1 MENLE
6 KMASL
11 IGDMFYKV
19 FDLIWTLTIP
29 GTDIRIIIFPLI
41 MLVINLVIGG
51 ILGIHIERPKVG
63 FRKKYRKSVADWGVN
78 KQVGNFHHKKAVKLP
93 QLDKIKILNREIKG
107 VNKCV

>member
-63 FRKKYRKSVADWGVN
+63 FRKKYRKSVANWGTKKQSSSGSIKKFSGNSPKNRPWVN
-78 KQVGNFHHKKAVKLP
+78 QHGRR
-93 QLDKIKILNREIKG
+93 IKR
-107 VNKCV
+107 

>member
-29 GTDIRIIIFPLI
+29 ETDIRIIIFPLI
-41 MLVINLVIGG
+41 MLVINLVIGD
-51 ILGIHIERPKVG
+51 ILGIHMEQPKVG
-63 FRKKYRKSVADWGVN
+63 FRKKYQKSVANWGTK
-78 KQVGNFHHKKAVKLP
+78 KQSFSGGGRGR
-93 QLDKIKILNREIKG
+93 IKF
-107 VNKCV
+107 C

>member
-11 IGDMFYKV
+11 TGDMFYKV

-51 ILGIHIERPKVG
+51 ILGINIERPKVG
-63 FRKKYRKSVADWGVN
+63 FRKKYRKSVANWWAGNSPKNRPWVN
-78 KQVGNFHHKKAVKLP
+78 QHWRR
-93 QLDKIKILNREIKG
+93 IKR
-107 VNKCV
+107 

>member
-63 FRKKYRKSVADWGVN
+63 FRKKYRKSVANWGAKKKSSSGPIKKFSGHNSKNRPWVN
-78 KQVGNFHHKKAVKLP
+78 QHGRR
-93 QLDKIKILNREIKG
+93 IKR
-107 VNKCV
+107 

>member
-51 ILGIHIERPKVG
+51 ILGIHIERSKVG
-63 FRKKYRKSVADWGVN
+63 FRKKYRKSVANWGAKKN
-78 KQVGNFHHKKAVKLP
+78 HLVG
-93 QLDKIKILNREIKG
+93 QLRNL
-107 VNKCV
+107 VVMVMVL